1 MSEEREKR
9 DRVEQH
15 PETADVLADGPE
27 VLAKQLLDGLSEAV
41 AADADEASA
50 ALRRLRSA
58 EVKRLRK
65 EAEVVADRFEAL
77 TDEAELAERQAKAER
92 ADLRSLR
99 KQISSDLEE
108 LLHRGVE

>member
-1 MSEEREKR
+1 MSEEREKL

-15 PETADVLADGPE
+15 PEAAEVLAVGPE
-27 VLAKQLLDGLSEAV
+27 VVAKQLLDGLSEGV
-41 AADADEASA
+41 AADANEAGA

-65 EAEVVADRFEAL
+65 EAETVADRFEAL
-77 TDEAELAERQAKAER
+77 TEEAELAERQAKAER

-99 KQISSDLEE
+99 KQISSDLDE
-108 LLHRGVE
+108 LLRRAAD